1 MLKKYGKH
9 LNVKLW
15 EDYHNLY
22 VQLDTLLLADCFEN
36 LRNMCLKQYQLNP
49 CYFVAMPGLSLEAGL
64 KKTGVQIELLTDI
77 DMILMNEE
85 RIRGRI

>member
-1 MLKKYGKH
+1 
-9 LNVKLW
+9 
-15 EDYHNLY
+15 
-22 VQLDTLLLADCFEN
+22 
-36 LRNMCLKQYQLNP
+36 MCLKQYQLNP

-85 RIRGRI
+85 GIRGRI